1 MSYHVIALVDEGK
14 PTWTA
19 IPLSTHDTLAD
30 CTANY
35 RRQQQVYREGGFA
48 ADVKGISVQADNSG
62 GAADTQPVAME
73 RTNERTKGR

>member
-1 MSYHVIALVDEGK
+1 MSFHVIALVDEGK

-30 CTANY
+30 CMAEYN
-35 RRQQQVYREGGFA
+35 RQKRVFRDGGFA
-48 ADVKGISVQADNSG
+48 TDVMGVSVQADDSG
-62 GAADTQPVAME
+62 GATDTQPVATE